1 MDNWLFIPNI
11 AMAASALLLMLM
23 GLILSIVSPGMDRW
37 NRRFF
42 ILFFSFMTLSS
53 ICFLLDQV
61 LYLYRDM
68 RIPSMIVLYLESL
81 FSSLLMPMLT
91 IYLLQCCGEDWRKS
105 ALFRI
110 VAGLWS
116 IYFILLGITQF
127 TTQIYYITEENIY
140 YRGPMYPLLLAP
152 MAVAIAIDLVG
163 LLRRRKK
170 LNPKQKLAFLIYLI
184 VPLAAVLVQMCVYG
198 LMFTGLGMAI
208 GAMAMFIMLLTD
220 QIERYVKQQQ
230 EIARQRASIM
240 VLQMRPHFI
249 HNTMMSIY
257 YLCAQDTD
265 KAQRVILD
273 FNSYLRKN
281 FTAIAREDMIPF
293 AEELEHTR
301 AYLAVEQ
308 VRFEGRLFV
317 TMDTP
322 HTAFQLPPLTLQ
334 PIVENAV
341 KYGVDPE
348 LKPLHILLRT
358 QETPRGSV
366 ITVEDDGPG
375 FGTPDSG
382 EPHIALDNIRAR
394 LRMMCGGTLTIQPRE
409 EGGTRV
415 TVEIPEKK

>member
-184 VPLAAVLVQMCVYG
+184 VPLAAVLVQMCVYR

-281 FTAIAREDMIPF
+281 FTAIAREDTVPF
-293 AEELEHTR
+293 TE
-301 AYLAVEQ
+301 AV
-308 VRFEGRLFV
+308 VYKVVTNKRL
-317 TMDTP
+317 
-322 HTAFQLPPLTLQ
+322 
-334 PIVENAV
+334 
-341 KYGVDPE
+341 
-348 LKPLHILLRT
+348 
-358 QETPRGSV
+358 
-366 ITVEDDGPG
+366 
-375 FGTPDSG
+375 
-382 EPHIALDNIRAR
+382 
-394 LRMMCGGTLTIQPRE
+394 
-409 EGGTRV
+409 
-415 TVEIPEKK
+415 

>member
-317 TMDTP
+317 TMDAP

>member
-273 FNSYLRKN
+273 FNSYLRKT

-293 AEELEHTR
+293 AEALEHTR

-317 TMDTP
+317 TMDAP

>member
-293 AEELEHTR
+293 AEALEHTR

-317 TMDTP
+317 TMDAP